1 MITRGT
7 FDKLTNILTQEGF
20 MDTNAMNTVVFM
32 LTVLSYLGTFM
43 LGYGMR
49 SYVYSHQRRY
59 D

>member
-1 MITRGT
+1 
-7 FDKLTNILTQEGF
+7 
-20 MDTNAMNTVVFM
+20 MDTDAMNIVIP
-32 LTVLSYLGTFM
+32 LLKVLSYLATFM

>member
-1 MITRGT
+1 MDPDAMQTIV
-7 FDKLTNILTQEGF
+7 FLLT
-20 MDTNAMNTVVFM
+20 A
-32 LTVLSYLGTFM
+32 LSYLGTFM

>member
-1 MITRGT
+1 
-7 FDKLTNILTQEGF
+7 
-20 MDTNAMNTVVFM
+20 MDTDAMNIVVT
-32 LTVLSYLGTFM
+32 LLRILSYLGVFM

>member
-1 MITRGT
+1 
-7 FDKLTNILTQEGF
+7 
-20 MDTNAMNTVVFM
+20 MDTDVVNIVVP
-32 LTVLSYLGTFM
+32 LLRVLSYLGTFM